1 MIDIKELKEQKIKN
15 FEERLKFIDLWC
27 DYIKKTPN
35 KVWSSQQ
42 AEIINSQI
50 TKDMI

>member
-27 DYIKKTPN
+27 DYIKKPQIKFGVLN
-35 KVWSSQQ
+35 KQ
-42 AEIINSQI
+42 
-50 TKDMI
+50 K